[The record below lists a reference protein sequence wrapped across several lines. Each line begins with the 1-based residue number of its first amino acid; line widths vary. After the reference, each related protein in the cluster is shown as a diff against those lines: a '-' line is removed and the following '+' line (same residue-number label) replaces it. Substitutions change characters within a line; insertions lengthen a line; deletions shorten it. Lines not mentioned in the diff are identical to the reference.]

1 MGPPLAQ
8 LTAPGL
14 RTMLGENTGARP
26 AYAWLSE
33 SIRTLV
39 SNGRVLHGTRL
50 PSERELVHALG
61 LSRTTV
67 SRAYAELRERGFAE
81 ARRGSGTQIRIP
93 GGSVGGGAEPLV
105 PGGTDAVAGVL
116 DLTCAAPLAP
126 VGLAGYFE
134 RALDELPGYINGM
147 GYYPNGLPVLREAIA
162 EDYRRRGL
170 PTVPEQV
177 IVTAGALAGIAITSR
192 ALLGPGA
199 RVAVET
205 PTYPNSVASLRQH
218 GSRIIP
224 VSQVT
229 EGSDLPGIEKVLGSR
244 QVAAMLALPDFHNPT
259 GTLLDAPGRERWAAA
274 LRRNSVQ
281 GIVDETNAE
290 LWLDADPELA
300 PMAAWNRDIV
310 TVSSASKTYWGGLRL
325 GWIRAPH
332 RVATALARA
341 KSTLDLG
348 APVLEQLVLAA
359 MLRARPG
366 LDQST
371 RTGMREGRDLL
382 LAGLAAR
389 LPDWE
394 VRRPAGG
401 LSLWANLPLP
411 ASTALS
417 REAEARGLRLAPG
430 SAFAVESH
438 GLEHWVRIPYALQGP
453 DLERALP
460 LLESAW
466 AAAAAG
472 EPARGRPRA

>member
-1 MGPPLAQ
+1 MTPPLTQ

-14 RTMLGENTGARP
+14 RSMLGENTGRQP

-39 SNGRVLHGTRL
+39 ANGRVLHGTRL
-50 PSERELVHALG
+50 PSERELVDALG

-81 ARRGSGTQIRIP
+81 ARRGSGTQVRIP
-93 GGSVGGGAEPLV
+93 GGSVGGGAEPLL
-105 PGGTDAVAGVL
+105 PGSAGAGVL
-116 DLTCAAPLAP
+116 DLSCAAPLAP

-134 RALDELPGYINGM
+134 AALDELPGYINGM
-147 GYYPNGLPVLREAIA
+147 GYFPNGLPVLREAIA
-162 EDYRRRGL
+162 DSYCSRGL
-170 PTVPEQV
+170 PTDPDQV
-177 IVTAGALAGIAITSR
+177 IVTAGALSGIAIASR

-224 VSQVT
+224 VSQGVD
-229 EGSDLPGIEKVLGSR
+229 GSDLPGIEKVLGSG
-244 QVAAMLALPDFHNPT
+244 QAAAMLALPDFHNPT

-290 LWLDADPELA
+290 LWLDSDPALA

-332 RVATALARA
+332 RLAPALTRA

-366 LDQST
+366 LDEST
-371 RTGMREGRDLL
+371 RTGMRDNRDWLRER
-382 LAGLAAR
+382 LASR
-389 LPDWE
+389 LPQWE
-394 VRRPAGG
+394 IRRPAGG

-411 ASTALS
+411 ASTALA

-438 GLEHWVRIPYALQGP
+438 GLERWVRIPYALQRP

-466 AAAAAG
+466 DAAAG
-472 EPARGRPRA
+472 VPARSRNRE